1 MTPSVS
7 FSARHDPLA
16 PLLVVLHDD
25 GSDEREAMAA
35 GRRIWPGAP
44 IACIRGHYRERKSWQ
59 HLSQPAAETAALDL
73 EASTVDRLSDLIAN
87 TARREPQLVEIIGV
101 GIGGGADASLAI
113 LCCHPGLFAGAILC
127 WPRRKWSAES
137 LADIATGNGVEVLIL
152 TDYEGLASAL
162 SAKLML
168 SSAGHYVEIKRA
180 ARHQEAEICR
190 AWIRRELRGE
200 N

>member
-35 GRRIWPGAP
+35 GRWIWPGAP

-59 HLSQPAAETAALDL
+59 HLSQSETAALDL

-87 TARREPQLVEIIGV
+87 TARREPQTGRDNRCGDRWRRRCVARDPLLPSRALRRGDSVLAPTEVV
-101 GIGGGADASLAI
+101 GRVSG
-113 LCCHPGLFAGAILC
+113 
-127 WPRRKWSAES
+127 
-137 LADIATGNGVEVLIL
+137 
-152 TDYEGLASAL
+152 
-162 SAKLML
+162 
-168 SSAGHYVEIKRA
+168 
-180 ARHQEAEICR
+180 RHSDGQWR
-190 AWIRRELRGE
+190 
-200 N
+200 